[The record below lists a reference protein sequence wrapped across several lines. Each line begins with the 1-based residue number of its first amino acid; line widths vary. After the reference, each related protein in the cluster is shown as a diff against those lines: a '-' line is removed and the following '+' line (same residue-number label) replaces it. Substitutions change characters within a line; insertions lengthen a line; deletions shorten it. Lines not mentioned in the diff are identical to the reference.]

1 MKIKAVYL
9 YIILFVV
16 IVVGLVLIDTS
27 PDTNSGTTVAPMASS
42 QMPNDAIHKGE
53 MPNDDIHKALKGN
66 NGPSKGD
73 VLPQYYEHLDSLA
86 KAWKI
91 NQADTLLGLEYAHYL
106 AAGHQTGKAISVYD
120 EMIRRN
126 PNSLSLREEAAYVA
140 FKGSD
145 YDLSE
150 KYVKQILAKDKG
162 NLNAKFNYG
171 LIQLFKKDTLNA
183 RNVWNEIVR
192 NHPNSN
198 EAKRAKGALS
208 NLK

>member
-16 IVVGLVLIDTS
+16 IVVGLILIDTS
-27 PDTNSGTTVAPMASS
+27 PENENSSVMPMATS
-42 QMPNDAIHKGE
+42 QMPNDAVHNGE
-53 MPNDDIHKALKGN
+53 MPNDDIHKGLKGN
-66 NGPSKGD
+66 SGPSKDD

-86 KAWKI
+86 QAWKT

-120 EMIRRN
+120 QMIKRN
-126 PNSLSLREEAAYVA
+126 PNSLSLREDAAYIA
-140 FKGSD
+140 FKGGD

-162 NLNAKFNYG
+162 NLDAKFNYG
-171 LIQLFKKDTLNA
+171 LIRLFKKDTLNA
-183 RNVWNEIVR
+183 KKVWNEIVR

-198 EAKRAKGALS
+198 EAERAKGALS